1 MCENIYNREN
11 TWLILSIAIF
21 CVNKAL
27 SADLM
32 KDAWS
37 NNRGKFVVAYEK
49 G

>member
-11 TWLILSIAIF
+11 TWLILLIAIF
-21 CVNKAL
+21 CVIKAL

-32 KDAWS
+32 KDAWYI
-37 NNRGKFVVAYEK
+37 NRGKFVVVYEE

>member
-21 CVNKAL
+21 CVNKVL

-37 NNRGKFVVAYEK
+37 NNWVKFVIVYEK